1 MGEQKFD
8 FSSSLDIPSQSSK
21 KGCNSSKN
29 LITARTCANF
39 NTGNVGRPLS
49 AAAAGYPFKRSKD
62 ICKLHHSI
70 CKTTRAKI
78 YPNPMM
84 RYDSNT
90 ELQCISIVARGH
102 VLFFSFLLTRTQ
114 SFQVFNFATRA
125 RRFMRETTRE
135 ALRCKAA
142 RKTNPV
148 PLNVACCRTWNRCRI
163 ERPFFKRI
171 FVEFVPQFR
180 RQTGKRWKF
189 VTEAVSFK
197 ERTRSEY
204 CTTVCNEH
212 RQHPHHVQPPQL
224 LACTTYSETVS

>member
-1 MGEQKFD
+1 MF
-8 FSSSLDIPSQSSK
+8 
-21 KGCNSSKN
+21 
-29 LITARTCANF
+29 
-39 NTGNVGRPLS
+39 
-49 AAAAGYPFKRSKD
+49 
-62 ICKLHHSI
+62 
-70 CKTTRAKI
+70 
-78 YPNPMM
+78 
-84 RYDSNT
+84 
-90 ELQCISIVARGH
+90 
-102 VLFFSFLLTRTQ
+102 
-114 SFQVFNFATRA
+114 FNFATRA

-135 ALRCKAA
+135 ALRCKAS

-163 ERPFFKRI
+163 ERPFLKRI

-197 ERTRSEY
+197 KRTRSEY

-224 LACTTYSETVS
+224 LACTTYSETVSRMIRSEEICFQNHQGAFCHFRCATPYCIVAHAQTLLRLEIQKHIKLCQTEQPCRPWKLRRSLSALTLCQR